1 MDLHYIFIIYLN
13 VNVNLNF
20 ELLSK
25 VTQFPMSLKATI
37 FKVDLSITDMDRH
50 YYADHQLTIARHPS
64 ESDKRMMLRIL
75 AFAMHASET
84 LSFTKGLSDVEEPD
98 IWQKDYSD
106 VLEQWIELGQPS
118 EQRIKK
124 GCNQSQQMT
133 VYSYHNGMFENWW
146 QKEKNALMT
155 RKNLSIYTIAESII
169 ESLTLAVSRQMQIQC
184 TIQDGQAWFNFGE
197 ETVEVSLTTIKS
209 VNEN

>member
-1 MDLHYIFIIYLN
+1 
-13 VNVNLNF
+13 
-20 ELLSK
+20 
-25 VTQFPMSLKATI
+25 MSLKATI

-75 AFAMHASET
+75 AFAMNASDT
-84 LSFTKGLSDVEEPD
+84 LTFTKGLSDVEEPD
-98 IWQKDYSD
+98 LWQKNYSD
-106 VLEQWIELGQPS
+106 VIEQWIELGQPS

-124 GCNQSQQMT
+124 GCNQSEQMC

-146 QKEKNALMT
+146 KKEQSSLEA
-155 RKNLSIYTIAESII
+155 RKNLSVYTIDESII
-169 ESLTLAVSRQMQIQC
+169 EALTLAVNRQMQIQC

-197 ETVEVSLTTIKS
+197 ENVEVTLTTIKT
-209 VNEN
+209 VE